1 MFGAYVDG
9 ESLLIGLQDLSL
21 DGCQLKDVG
30 IYEREILPGNVCS
43 PMMLKALHKL
53 CCKKKK
59 SHSCTISILK
69 LKEMPLCVF
78 LFINAFSF
86 MSICTPDVFRTAD
99 FFRPPS
105 PIQRRSVSN
114 ERDIHLFSPIPC
126 ITFPSSSTFPESLS
140 GIVCFVLNRRVGSST
155 SV

>member
-59 SHSCTISILK
+59 ITQLHYFHIKAKRNASV
-69 LKEMPLCVF
+69 CVPVHKCF
-78 LFINAFSF
+78 QLYEYLHPRCFSY
-86 MSICTPDVFRTAD
+86 SR
-99 FFRPPS
+99 FF
-105 PIQRRSVSN
+105 
-114 ERDIHLFSPIPC
+114 
-126 ITFPSSSTFPESLS
+126 SSSFPYPEEVSK
-140 GIVCFVLNRRVGSST
+140 
-155 SV
+155 